1 MPCLRRPSTLL
12 KALAVRLGVGGCLI
26 WQLEE
31 ELDDVSREINYFSE
45 VLRYM
50 AREQSSPQLL
60 GPLGALASRHP
71 HGRRSCDGR
80 ALLVVLVF
88 ASPSSMILTRLNT
101 FNPLF

>member
-12 KALAVRLGVGGCLI
+12 KALAIRLGGGSCPI

-31 ELDDVSREINYFSE
+31 ELDDVSREIDYFSE

-60 GPLGALASRHP
+60 GPLLAP
-71 HGRRSCDGR
+71 
-80 ALLVVLVF
+80 
-88 ASPSSMILTRLNT
+88 
-101 FNPLF
+101 